1 MVTIDVTLATATT
14 SASYRVHGFNKTE
27 LHQRV
32 EEELKGLR
40 AASYPTV
47 CRWLLELNLG
57 EIPLGGYT
65 EDHVKILKTYGKYLL
80 VHSAARKA
88 KQATLKELSP
98 DETNSGSDEPRA

>member
-14 SASYRVHGFNKTE
+14 PASYRVHGYNKTE

-47 CRWLLELNLG
+47 CRWLVELNLG

-65 EDHVKILKTYGKYLL
+65 EDHVKILETYGKYLL
-80 VHSAARKA
+80 VHPAVRA
-88 KQATLKELSP
+88 KQATLKELS
-98 DETNSGSDEPRA
+98 DETHSGSDEPKS